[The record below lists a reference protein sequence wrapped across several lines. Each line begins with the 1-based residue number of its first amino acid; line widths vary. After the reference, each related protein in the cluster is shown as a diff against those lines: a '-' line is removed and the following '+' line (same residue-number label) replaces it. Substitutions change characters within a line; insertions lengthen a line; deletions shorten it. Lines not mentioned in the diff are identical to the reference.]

1 MDNALKMIQT
11 FVSGLTSIFVGL
23 IALGVVSGIVFGDT
37 IIISDVVGNITTLVQ
52 SLGENGLVGLIVAI
66 ILLNL
71 FSSK

>member
-37 IIISDVVGNITTLVQ
+37 IIISDVVGNITALVQ